1 MIAELGQW
9 CLALALVLAL
19 LQAALPLLGATRG
32 VDGWMRTAHAAARA
46 QALFLALAFV
56 CLLAVLLGNDFSVRY
71 VANHSNSGLPAIYRF
86 AAAWG
91 GHEGSLLLWTL
102 LLAAWSALVS
112 WRSDSLPLVFSSRVL
127 AILGIVSSGF
137 LCFMLFT
144 SNPFERLWPAPP
156 DGGDLN
162 PLLQDPGL
170 VIHPPML
177 YIGYVGLAV
186 PFAFAVAA
194 LLTGRIDSHWAR
206 WCRPWTIGAWLF
218 LTLGIALGSAW
229 AYYELG
235 WGGWWFW
242 DPVENASFMP
252 WLLATALMHSLA
264 VTEKRGV
271 FAGWT
276 LLLAI
281 AAFGLSLLG
290 TFLVRSGVLT
300 SVHAFAADP
309 GRGVFLLA
317 LFAFIIGGALCL
329 YAWRRGR
336 LASNSSFAPFSRE
349 GLLMLNNVFLSVAT
363 ASVLLGTVYP
373 LALDSFGLA
382 KISVGAP
389 YFEAVFV
396 PLMAPMLFLMGVGP
410 LMRWKQG
417 SLPDLKRRLK
427 WALFAALAFGL
438 VTPYLL
444 GASSI
449 GSSLGLALAGWLTCA
464 LIASAADSV
473 RHRHG
478 LGAWR
483 SLAAQPLAY
492 HGMLLAHFGIVVL
505 IVGVTMVGGYASERT
520 ARMAVGDALE
530 LRGYRFR
537 FDAVETLARD
547 NYQARRASISVTR
560 DGQPVTLLQP
570 EKRFYPVQRSVMTE
584 AAIDPGLTR
593 DLYVALGEELPDGA
607 WILRLYHK
615 PFISWIWAGCLLM
628 ACGGLLALG
637 DRRYRMR
644 TASDATP
651 VAAAPLNLGVE

>member
-1 MIAELGQW
+1 MIPELGQW
-9 CLALALVLAL
+9 CLALALALAL
-19 LQAALPLLGATRG
+19 SQAALPLLGAVRG
-32 VDGWMRTAHAAARA
+32 VDGWMRTAHAAARM
-46 QALFLALAFV
+46 QFLFLSLAFV
-56 CLLAVLLGNDFSVRY
+56 FLSAALLGNDFSVRY
-71 VANHSNSGLPAIYRF
+71 VANHSNSSLPAIYRF

-91 GHEGSLLLWTL
+91 GHEGSLLLWSL

-112 WRSDSLPLVFSSRVL
+112 WRSDSLPLMFSSRVL
-127 AILGIVSSGF
+127 AVLGIVSSGF

-162 PLLQDPGL
+162 PLLQDIGL

-186 PFAFAVAA
+186 PFAFSVAS
-194 LLTGRIDSHWAR
+194 LLTGRIDSLWAR

-264 VTEKRGV
+264 VTEKRGI

-290 TFLVRSGVLT
+290 AFLVRSGVLT

-309 GRGVFLLA
+309 GRGVFLLS
-317 LFAFIIGGALCL
+317 LFAFIVGGALCL
-329 YAWRRGR
+329 YAWRMGR
-336 LASNSSFAPFSRE
+336 VRSSSAFAPFSRE
-349 GLLMLNNVFLSVAT
+349 GVLMLNNLFLAVAT

-373 LALDSFGLA
+373 LALDSLGLA

-396 PLMAPMLFLMGVGP
+396 PLVVPMLFLMGVGP
-410 LMRWKQG
+410 LMRWKHA

-427 WALFAALAFGL
+427 WALAAALAFGL
-438 VTPYLL
+438 VTPWLL
-444 GASSI
+444 GTSSI
-449 GSSLGLALAGWLTCA
+449 GISLGLALAGWITCA
-464 LIASAADSV
+464 LVATAAESV
-473 RHRHG
+473 RDRR
-478 LGAWR
+478 GAGALR
-483 SLAAQPLAY
+483 SLAARPLSF
-492 HGMLLAHFGIVVL
+492 HGMLIAHLGIAVC
-505 IVGVTMVGGYASERT
+505 IVGVTMVGGYAGERT
-520 ARMAVGDALE
+520 VSMSVGDSLE
-530 LRGYRFR
+530 FRDYRFR
-537 FDAVETLARD
+537 FDSVETLVRD
-547 NYQARRASISVTR
+547 NYQARRASITVTR
-560 DGQPVTLLQP
+560 DGQLVTLLRP
-570 EKRFYPVQRSVMTE
+570 EKRFYPVQRKVMTE

-593 DLYVALGEELPDGA
+593 DLYVSLGEALPDGS
-607 WILRLYHK
+607 WTLRLYHK
-615 PFISWIWAGCLLM
+615 PFISWIWSGCLLM
-628 ACGGLLALG
+628 AFGGLLALG
-637 DRRYRMR
+637 DRRYRAR
-644 TASDATP
+644 TAPAAT
-651 VAAAPLNLGVE
+651 PLNLGVE